1 MTAAFDL
8 HALPSFRDL
17 QGRWSAAVHDNFAAR
32 RDLIRSQAIRYVQLA
47 GEEAPGGTGHTVAN
61 QIKYETFENGDTAGF
76 RIKLGKVARWQ
87 NDGTGI
93 YGPTGERIYPR
104 TAKVLHF
111 FIGGREFFVASVAGV
126 KPNRYLNRAYGRW
139 LPGARADL
147 RKVAQ
152 RFKRTFH
159 GSGGA
164 TVTP

>member
-8 HALPSFRDL
+8 HASPSFRDL
-17 QGRWSAAVHDNFAAR
+17 QGRWSAAVSDNFAAR

-93 YGPTGERIYPR
+93 YGPLNERIYP
-104 TAKVLHF
+104 TDGQGAAFLHRWPR
-111 FIGGREFFVASVAGV
+111 ILCASVAGV
-126 KPNRYLNRAYGRW
+126 KPNRYLGRAYGAGCPARGLICARW
-139 LPGARADL
+139 RSGSSARSRQSA
-147 RKVAQ
+147 AQ
-152 RFKRTFH
+152 R
-159 GSGGA
+159 
-164 TVTP
+164 

>member
-111 FIGGREFFVASVAGV
+111 FIGGREFFVPRWRVSSQTATSTGLMVAGCQA
-126 KPNRYLNRAYGRW
+126 RGLTCARWRSGSSARSTAAAGR
-139 LPGARADL
+139 R
-147 RKVAQ
+147 
-152 RFKRTFH
+152 
-159 GSGGA
+159 
-164 TVTP
+164 